1 VRGNAKSNNFL
12 VFMVLLGGICGSF
25 LGEVLGNSFEALSFL
40 KNTYRIG
47 TSNPFI
53 LNLKVVE
60 LTFGVNF
67 YVNIMAIIGV
77 ILAILLYRKY

>member
-1 VRGNAKSNNFL
+1 
-12 VFMVLLGGICGSF
+12 MVLLGGICGSF
-25 LGEVLGNSFEALSFL
+25 LGEVLGNSFKALRFL
-40 KNTYRIG
+40 KNTYHIG

-60 LTFGVNF
+60 LTFGINF

>member
-1 VRGNAKSNNFL
+1 MRGNNKNSFL
-12 VFMVLLGGICGSF
+12 IFIVILGAICGSF
-25 LGEVLGNSFEALSFL
+25 LGEVLGNSVKALGFL
-40 KNTYRIG
+40 KATHPIG

-67 YVNIMAIIGV
+67 YLNIMAIVGV